1 MSARP
6 NHRPPAGPRR
16 AENSGQ
22 QLPLDGRGL
31 AEFVLRLTRSIGA
44 APDEAAPTMARL
56 LRQSGGVAPR
66 DGYWARLWTRAA
78 LRQWL
83 VAAQSGAQIAERA
96 VLRAVR
102 LDETLKRMPYEVP
115 FLFLEQR
122 ASFTSE
128 RAAAWLAAP
137 LPDHLRF
144 GVTEVLWEQVASDE
158 REAFFAASMLEPPL
172 TVRLQPGSEAQA
184 RAIASLERDGLI
196 ATPNRWSEAAFDL
209 TGQRHLFETEAFS
222 KGWLEVQDA
231 SSQALADA
239 LAALAPPEAR
249 LLDLCAGRGGKS
261 LALAAARPDLHIVAT
276 DLSVGRLSEL
286 PARAARAGARRLVV
300 RPELAAQGLRD
311 TPPFELVLADAPCT
325 GVGTLR
331 RHPELRLRD
340 ATAGLRDAVAAQ
352 REVLRSAWEK
362 TAPGGLLIYATCSV
376 LADENEAQIQAF
388 VAATPDARLEQLVA
402 PEAPNATPAG
412 ALRFW
417 PQHHGTDG
425 FFAAAIRRR
434 A

>member
-1 MSARP
+1 MSAKP
-6 NHRPPAGPRR
+6 NHRLPAGPRR
-16 AENSGQ
+16 AENGGQ

-31 AEFVLRLTRSIGA
+31 AEFVLRLTRAIGA

-78 LRQWL
+78 LRHWL
-83 VAAQSGAQIAERA
+83 VAAASGAQVAERA
-96 VLRAVR
+96 VLRAAR
-102 LDETLKRMPYEVP
+102 LDDSLRRMPYEVP

-137 LPDHLRF
+137 LPDHLRS
-144 GVTEVLWEQVASDE
+144 GVSEALWDQVSSEE

-172 TVRLQPGSEAQA
+172 TVRLQPGAEAQA
-184 RAIASLERDGLI
+184 RSVASLERDGLV

-209 TGQRHLFETEAFS
+209 TGQRHLFDTEAFG

-239 LAALAPPEAR
+239 ISAIAPPEAR

-261 LALAAARPDLHIVAT
+261 LALAAARPDLHIDAT

-286 PARAARAGARRLVV
+286 PARAARAGARRLSV
-300 RPELAAQGLRD
+300 RPEIAAQGLRD
-311 TPPFELVLADAPCT
+311 IPPFELVLADAPCT

-340 ATAGLRDAVAAQ
+340 AAAALGEAVAAQ
-352 REVLRSAWEK
+352 REVLRSAWQK

-376 LADENEAQIQAF
+376 LADENEAQVDAF
-388 VAATPDARLEQLVA
+388 VAATSEARLEPLLPQG
-402 PEAPNATPAG
+402 APNATSSG

-425 FFAAAIRRR
+425 FFAAAIRRSP
-434 A
+434 

>member
-1 MSARP
+1 
-6 NHRPPAGPRR
+6 
-16 AENSGQ
+16 
-22 QLPLDGRGL
+22 
-31 AEFVLRLTRSIGA
+31 VLRLTRAIGA

-78 LRQWL
+78 LRHWL
-83 VAAQSGAQIAERA
+83 VAAESGAQVAERA
-96 VLRAVR
+96 VLRAAR
-102 LDETLKRMPYEVP
+102 LDEALRRMPYEVP

-122 ASFTSE
+122 ASLTAE
-128 RAAAWLAAP
+128 RAATLLAAP
-137 LPDHLRF
+137 LPDHLRL
-144 GVTEVLWEQVASDE
+144 GVSEALWDQVAPDE

-184 RAIASLERDGLI
+184 RCIASLERDGLV
-196 ATPNRWSEAAFDL
+196 ATPNRWSKAAFDL
-209 TGQRHLFETEAFS
+209 TGQRHLFETEAFG

-239 LAALAPPEAR
+239 IAALAPPEAR

-286 PARAARAGARRLVV
+286 PARATRAGARRLVV
-300 RPELAAQGLRD
+300 RPELAAQGLGG

-325 GVGTLR
+325 GAGTLR

-340 ATAGLRDAVAAQ
+340 AAAALRDAVAAQ

-376 LADENEAQIQAF
+376 VADENETQVAAF
-388 VAATPDARLEQLVA
+388 VAATPDACMAQLVA
-402 PEAPNATPAG
+402 PDAPNATPAG

-417 PQHHGTDG
+417 PQRHGTDG
-425 FFAAAIRRR
+425 FFAAAIRRNP
-434 A
+434 

>member
-6 NHRPPAGPRR
+6 NERSPAGPRR
-16 AENSGQ
+16 ESAGQ

-31 AEFVLRLTRSIGA
+31 AEFVLRLTRAIGA

-78 LRQWL
+78 LRHWL
-83 VAAQSGAQIAERA
+83 VAAQTGAQVAERA
-96 VLRAVR
+96 VLRAAR
-102 LDETLKRMPYEVP
+102 LDDALRRMPYEVP

-144 GVTEVLWEQVASDE
+144 GVTAALWKQVEVGE
-158 REAFFAASMLEPPL
+158 REAFFAASMREAPL
-172 TVRLQPGSEAQA
+172 TVRLQRSAEAQA
-184 RAIASLERDGLI
+184 RCIASLEREGLV
-196 ATPNRWSEAAFDL
+196 AKPNGWSEAAFDL

-239 LAALAPPEAR
+239 IAALAQPEAR

-261 LALAAARPDLHIVAT
+261 LAIAAARPDLHIVAT

-286 PARAARAGARRLVV
+286 PARAARAGARRLAV
-300 RPELAAQGLRD
+300 RPEIAAQGLGD
-311 TPPFELVLADAPCT
+311 TLPFEIVLADAPCT

-340 ATAGLRDAVAAQ
+340 AAAALRDALAAQ

-376 LADENEAQIQAF
+376 LADENEAQVEAF
-388 VAATPDARLEQLVA
+388 VAATPYARIEPLLPQG
-402 PEAPNATPAG
+402 APNATPSG

-425 FFAAAIRRR
+425 FFAAAIRRS

>member
-6 NHRPPAGPRR
+6 NDRPASGPGR
-16 AENSGQ
+16 AEHSGR

-31 AEFVLRLTRSIGA
+31 AEFVLRLTRAIGA

-78 LRQWL
+78 LRHWL
-83 VAAQSGAQIAERA
+83 IAAQSGAQIAERA
-96 VLRAVR
+96 VLRAAR

-144 GVTEVLWEQVASDE
+144 GVTAALWEQVEIGE
-158 REAFFAASMLEPPL
+158 REAFFAASMREAPL
-172 TVRLQPGSEAQA
+172 TVRLQRSAEAQA
-184 RAIASLERDGLI
+184 RCLASLERDGLT

-222 KGWLEVQDA
+222 RGWLEVQDA

-239 LAALAPPEAR
+239 IAALAPPEAR

-261 LALAAARPDLHIVAT
+261 LALAAARSDLQIVAT

-286 PARAARAGARRLVV
+286 PARAARAGASRLVV
-300 RPELAAQGLRD
+300 RPDLAAQGLRD
-311 TPPFELVLADAPCT
+311 TPPFDLVLADAPCT

-340 ATAGLRDAVAAQ
+340 ADAALRDAVAAQ

-388 VAATPDARLEQLVA
+388 VAATAGARIAPLVA
-402 PEAPNATPAG
+402 PDAPNATPAG

-425 FFAAAIRRR
+425 FYAAAIRRS

>member
-6 NHRPPAGPRR
+6 NERFPAGPRR
-16 AENSGQ
+16 ESGSQ

-31 AEFVLRLTRSIGA
+31 AEFVLRLTRAIGA

-78 LRQWL
+78 LRHWL

-96 VLRAVR
+96 VLRAAR
-102 LDETLKRMPYEVP
+102 LDVALRRMPYEVP

-137 LPDHLRF
+137 LPDHLRL
-144 GVTEVLWEQVASDE
+144 GVAEELWDQVAMDE
-158 REAFFAASMLEPPL
+158 REAFFAASMMEPPL

-184 RAIASLERDGLI
+184 RAIASLERDGLL

-209 TGQRHLFETEAFS
+209 TGQRHLFETEAIS

-239 LAALAPPEAR
+239 IAALVPPEAR

-311 TPPFELVLADAPCT
+311 IPPFELVLADAPCT
-325 GVGTLR
+325 GAGTLR

-340 ATAGLRDAVAAQ
+340 AAAALRDAVAAQ
-352 REVLRSAWEK
+352 REVLRSAWQK

-376 LADENEAQIQAF
+376 IAEENEAQLAAF
-388 VAATPDARLEQLVA
+388 VAATPDARIEPLLPQG
-402 PEAPNATPAG
+402 APNATPSG

-425 FFAAAIRRR
+425 FFAAAIRRI